1 MADITDW
8 IAIQYRKYPASSAI
22 ILAALV
28 LIATLPFM
36 ITSQNESAAE
46 RIADYAYFFLVIGV
60 LMRII
65 NLKSKTLKKWLDA
78 VKNKVIKALAS
89 FYAYC
94 KKFYN
99 DLMRTPNLK
108 YKTIAVVTILT
119 MLFIEYAVPLNFTTT
134 LNPIPPE
141 YQWLANQTGSFTIA
155 EYPVIPEIY
164 SAEPFNASDPY
175 YIFYQQFHG
184 KKLFNGA
191 WNGVGKFVEQ
201 DVQNLSNPQTPQIL
215 AWYNVSY
222 VIVHYPSNPYQPYQG
237 LSLVEVFPNASV
249 YKVTASPSIY
259 WPYQLQQI
267 EKNLK
272 PTTLVP

>member
-28 LIATLPFM
+28 LIATLPFL
-36 ITSQNESAAE
+36 IVSQNESAAE

-108 YKTIAVVTILT
+108 YKTIMVTAILT

-141 YQWLANQTGSFTIA
+141 YQWLAQQPGSFTIA

-191 WNGVGKFVEQ
+191 WNGIGKAVEDQ
-201 DVQNLSNPQTPQIL
+201 VSNLSNPQTPQIL

-259 WPYQLQQI
+259 WPYHLQQI